1 MCLCP
6 AAKLMPADLIS
17 VGAFYNPHLAEE
29 VLAAHGLIEHLAM
42 ADPPHKEDPHFPE
55 VQKRFVLLLHDYI
68 GQLAD
73 PVAPH
78 AVERARRLAELYRS
92 PWVAEHCQ
100 CVITQDG
107 RYNVDYVFP
116 PIYTREMLDRYIANA
131 GALQRALGL
140 PLAME
145 QIPRYFRMDL
155 DEMREGEFLRE
166 FFMATGAG
174 FLLDIA
180 HAWLQARCQG
190 RPAREYLSELP
201 LDLVTELHIAGVSEY
216 SDLQGPWIAPVEPT
230 DEMLDLAAWAFERM
244 PRVRGVT
251 FDAFSTILK
260 PGTIPRTV
268 ERIRRRLRLQ

>member
-1 MCLCP
+1 METE
-6 AAKLMPADLIS
+6 KIS

-29 VLAAHGLIEHLAM
+29 ILAAGNLIDHLAM
-42 ADPPHKEDPHFPE
+42 ADPPHKHDPYFPE
-55 VQKRFVLLLHDYI
+55 IKKRFVLLLHDYI

-73 PVAPH
+73 PVPPH
-78 AVERARRLAELYRS
+78 AIERARRLAALYAS

-116 PIYTREMLDRYIANA
+116 PLYTREMLARYIAHA
-131 GALQRALGL
+131 QALQQALGL
-140 PLAME
+140 PLVME
-145 QIPRYFRMDL
+145 QIPRYFRIDL
-155 DEMREGEFLRE
+155 DEMGEGEFLRE
-166 FFMATGAG
+166 FFAATGAG

-180 HAWLQARCQG
+180 HAWLGARYQAQPVRD
-190 RPAREYLSELP
+190 YLTALP
-201 LDLVTELHIAGVSEY
+201 LHQVTELHIAGVSEY
-216 SDLQGPWIAPVEPT
+216 SDLQGPWIAPVEPS
-230 DEMLDLAAWAFERM
+230 DEMLDLARWTFERM

-251 FDAFSTILK
+251 FDAFSTILQ